1 MGKMSQLSA
10 LPPTFAHGS
19 TRGIGSEN
27 TLLYCKNSNTRE
39 NPEVK
44 REIQT
49 RVVLRNSWLNYQWMG
64 QAAARAARRAGE

>member
-49 RVVLRNSWLNYQWMG
+49 RVVLRNS
-64 QAAARAARRAGE
+64 